1 MADHTKNHYLKIGVD
16 YLALKGEKKKKKKKK
31 KKKESWLENI
41 ERALKN
47 LVLNS

>member
-31 KKKESWLENI
+31 KESWLENI

>member
-1 MADHTKNHYLKIGVD
+1 MADHIKNHYLKIGVD
-16 YLALKGEKKKKKKKK
+16 YLALKGEKKK

>member
-16 YLALKGEKKKKKKKK
+16 YLALKGEKKKKR
-31 KKKESWLENI
+31 ESWLENI

>member
-31 KKKESWLENI
+31 ESWLENI